1 AVIFVWKL
9 LDLATRP
16 DPAALKFL
24 NVGYP
29 TFDFMLIAMAS
40 VMVRITWMLRGGSL
54 ARSWVMLCLGF
65 IGIGI
70 ADISFAYNP
79 QSWLDVMFFSSYFLI
94 GLSGVYQLRMLR
106 Q

>member
-1 AVIFVWKL
+1 TL
-9 LDLATRP
+9 LADLVKRP

-29 TFDFMLIAMAS
+29 TFDFMLISMAS

-54 ARSWVMLCLGF
+54 ARSWIMLCLGF
-65 IGIGI
+65 IAIGV
-70 ADISFAYNP
+70 ADIAFAYN
-79 QSWLDVMFFSSYFLI
+79 SSLAVLDVVFFSAYFLI
-94 GLSGVYQLRMLR
+94 GLSAVYQLRMLR